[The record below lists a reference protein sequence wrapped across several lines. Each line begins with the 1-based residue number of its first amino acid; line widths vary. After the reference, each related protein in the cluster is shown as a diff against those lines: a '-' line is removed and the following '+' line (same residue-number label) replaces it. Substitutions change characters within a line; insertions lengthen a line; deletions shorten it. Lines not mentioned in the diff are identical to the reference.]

1 LRSVKNQEIADICG
15 LPELAL
21 SHHNNPCLP
30 VFNAINHSEDDRGN
44 SVGCSVRINSITNS
58 RHQSYKAQQVR
69 GLSRKARLVE
79 PGGAECS
86 RCGYAKNLSAL
97 EFHHKNPVH
106 KSFQLDL
113 RSLSNRSWEKIR
125 EEFVKCV
132 LLCSNCHR
140 EAHNPQLSL
149 KVGQKDGPELQK
161 KKPGI
166 ARLLL
171 FAAEAAPTRTA

>member
-1 LRSVKNQEIADICG
+1 MPTCIQCDQPLRGRQRK
-15 LPELAL
+15 
-21 SHHNNPCLP
+21 
-30 VFNAINHSEDDRGN
+30 F
-44 SVGCSVRINSITNS
+44 CSLQCKNSITNS

-79 PGGAECS
+79 LGGAKCS

-125 EEFVKCV
+125 GEFAKCV

-149 KVGQKDGPELQK
+149 EAGQKDRPGIQQK
-161 KKPGI
+161 KAGLCPASFVRG
-166 ARLLL
+166 
-171 FAAEAAPTRTA
+171 